1 MLSCKPALIHRM
13 LSCCPALLALQENV
27 RRTFNLMSR
36 RGLVRA
42 GDLVVVVTDLRPPEG
57 DIIRSLQVRHVQ

>member
-1 MLSCKPALIHRM
+1 MFRRM
-13 LSCCPALLALQENV
+13 LSCCLAVLALQENV
-27 RRTFNLMSR
+27 RRTFNLMSQ
-36 RGLVRA
+36 RGFVRA